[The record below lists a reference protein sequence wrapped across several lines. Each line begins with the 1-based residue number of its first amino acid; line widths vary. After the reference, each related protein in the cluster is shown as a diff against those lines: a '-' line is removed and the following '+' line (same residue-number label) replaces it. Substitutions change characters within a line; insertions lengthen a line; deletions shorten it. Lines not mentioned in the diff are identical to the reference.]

1 MKPASDIKI
10 INAPYTRWAEIL
22 RHHGPNVRF
31 VDRGTDWG
39 NPFIM
44 DHEDERDYVCDMFEK
59 YAIWRLSVE
68 PTWLDRLRDQHLV
81 CHCAPKR
88 CNAETLRRL
97 ANERR

>member
-1 MKPASDIKI
+1 M
-10 INAPYTRWAEIL
+10 REIL
-22 RHHGPNVRF
+22 VLRGTTHHYGTILSTHGPLVRF

-44 DHEDERDYVCDMFEK
+44 DQENERDYVCDMFEK

-68 PTWLDRLRDQHLV
+68 PNWLAPLRDHHLV

-88 CNAETLRRL
+88 CHAETLRRL
-97 ANERR
+97 ANL

>member
-1 MKPASDIKI
+1 MNKPQPLILNYPS
-10 INAPYTRWAEIL
+10 TRWAEAL
-22 RHHGPNVRF
+22 QKHGPLTRF

-44 DHEDERDYVCDMFEK
+44 AQESERDYVCDMFEQ

-68 PTWLDRLRDQHLV
+68 PNWLAPLRAHNLV

-88 CNAETLRRL
+88 CHAETLRRL
-97 ANERR
+97 ANE

>member
-1 MKPASDIKI
+1 MK
-10 INAPYTRWAEIL
+10 EIL
-22 RHHGPNVRF
+22 VLRGATHDYGTILRSHGPLVRF

-44 DHEDERDYVCDMFEK
+44 DQENGRDYVCDMFEK

-68 PTWLDRLRDQHLV
+68 PNWLVPLRDHHLV

-88 CNAETLRRL
+88 CHAETLRRL
-97 ANERR
+97 ANQ